1 VVNPPAVAV
10 RRLLR
15 NVRNSQIVE
24 QFHPSWPKLLVLV
37 TSSKRPRGSMIVVEL
52 CLGTACSSETFPKTL
67 STACC
72 QDVHV
77 LGQKDRIMYRLEAPG
92 SKAGCGRLKTLH
104 SGIISD
110 LNVPPAPFS
119 EHYSLIMRSF
129 VRLNTSTARALLSR
143 ITPIE
148 RSLEKLRETVSIVRP
163 R

>member
-1 VVNPPAVAV
+1 MARLGERCAVFV
-10 RRLLR
+10 
-15 NVRNSQIVE
+15 S
-24 QFHPSWPKLLVLV
+24 VL
-37 TSSKRPRGSMIVVEL
+37 
-52 CLGTACSSETFPKTL
+52 CA
-67 STACC
+67 
-72 QDVHV
+72 Q
-77 LGQKDRIMYRLEAPG
+77 DRIMYRLEAPG